1 MTHMFEPIAIGP
13 IVIERG
19 QVANVSRRLVMK
31 GIVASGAFVLGT
43 SLLSRS
49 AMSAWDTGAGKMPGG
64 TVSDPHVYVAIDA
77 SGLVTI
83 LTNRSEMGTGVRTSL
98 PMVVAD
104 EMEADWGRVRV
115 AQAPGDEKTYGN
127 QDTDGSRSVRHFI
140 QPMRQCGAAM
150 RMMLEQAAAARWG
163 VDVAQVRAENHKVV
177 HLASGNMLGYG
188 ELAKAASVLP
198 TPSVDSLKLKDPS
211 AFRYI
216 GTGSIPI
223 VDLHDITTGQAIYGI
238 DAKIPGMKF
247 AVIARPP
254 VVGGKLVSFDATEAM
269 KVPGVEKVVEVQG
282 WPWPSKFMPVGG
294 VAVVA
299 RNTGAAIK
307 GRQKLKVVWDNG
319 PNATYDSAAFRK
331 QMEETA
337 AAPCK
342 VVRNDGDADG
352 ALKSAAKVVSAQYYI
367 PHLAHASM
375 EPPTATVHVRQGKA
389 GTECVAFAP
398 TQSPGGCRDDLAKLL
413 GIPVENVTVNVT
425 LLGGGFGRKSK
436 WDYVLEAALVSKAVD
451 APVKVTWTRED
462 DVRHDFYHTVSVE
475 RIDAGIDANGKVVA
489 WRHRSV
495 APTILSTFK
504 AGADHAAPFELGMG
518 LVDNPFSIPHLRCE
532 NGQCEAHTRIGWF
545 RSVSN
550 IPRAFAVQSMAG
562 EIAAAMGRDPKDVLL
577 ELLGPDR
584 VVDPRKSADVAD
596 FWNYG
601 DPVETYPIDTGR
613 LRRVAELAA
622 EQAGWGKALP
632 PGQGRGI
639 AAHRS
644 FLSYVATVV
653 HVAVDGQGRLT
664 IPRVDTAID
673 CGFHINPER
682 IRSQIEGAAVMG
694 LSLAKRGQVT
704 FKNGQPEQK
713 NFDGFMV
720 ARIDEAPLDVRVHIV
735 PADWDVPS
743 SGVGEPGLPP
753 FAPALCNAIF
763 AACGK
768 RIRSLPIGDQL
779 KV

>member
-1 MTHMFEPIAIGP
+1 MTHMFEPI
-13 IVIERG
+13 VIEPG
-19 QVANVSRRLVMK
+19 QIANVGRRLVLK
-31 GIVASGAFVLGT
+31 GIVASGALVLGT

-64 TVSDPHVYVAIDA
+64 TVNDPHVYIAVDA

-83 LTNRSEMGTGVRTSL
+83 VTNRSEMGTGVRTSL

-104 EMEADWGRVRV
+104 EMEADWARVHV

-188 ELAKAASVLP
+188 ELAKAASALP
-198 TPSVDSLKLKDPS
+198 TPSVDNLKLKDPS

-223 VDLHDITTGQAIYGI
+223 VDLHDITTGQATYGI
-238 DAKIPGMKF
+238 DAKLPGMKF
-247 AVIARPP
+247 AVIERPP
-254 VVGGKLVSFDATEAM
+254 VVGGKLVSFDPSEAL
-269 KVPGVEKVVEVQG
+269 KVPGVEKVMEVQG

-299 RNTGAAIK
+299 RNTGSAIK
-307 GRQKLKVVWDNG
+307 GREKLKVVWDNG
-319 PNATYDSAAFRK
+319 PNATYDSAVFRK

-342 VVRNDGDADG
+342 VVRNDGDADD

-475 RIDAGIDANGKVVA
+475 RIDAGIDADGKVVA

-518 LVDNPFSIPHLRCE
+518 LVDNPFNIPNLRCE
-532 NGQCEAHTRIGWF
+532 NGQCEAYTRIGWF

-550 IPRAFAVQSMAG
+550 IPRSFAVQSMAA

-584 VVDPRKSADVAD
+584 IVDPRKSADVAD

-613 LRRVAELAA
+613 LRRVAQLAA
-622 EQAGWGKALP
+622 EQAEWGKALP

-653 HVAVDGQGRLT
+653 HVAVDGKGKLT

-713 NFDGFMV
+713 NFDGFIV

-763 AACGK
+763 AASGK

>member
-1 MTHMFEPIAIGP
+1 MTHMFEPI
-13 IVIERG
+13 VIEPG
-19 QVANVSRRLVMK
+19 QIANVSRRQVLK
-31 GIVASGAFVLGT
+31 GIVASGALVLGT

-64 TVSDPHVYVAIDA
+64 TVNDPHVYIAIDA

-83 LTNRSEMGTGVRTSL
+83 VTNRSEMGTGVRTSL

-104 EMEADWGRVRV
+104 EMEADWARVHV

-188 ELAKAASVLP
+188 ELAKAASALP
-198 TPSVDSLKLKDPS
+198 TPSMDSLKLKDPS

-223 VDLHDITTGQAIYGI
+223 VDLHDITTGQATYGI
-238 DAKIPGMKF
+238 DAKLPGMKF

-254 VVGGKLVSFDATEAM
+254 VVGGKLVSFDPSEAL
-269 KVPGVEKVVEVQG
+269 KVPGVEKVMEVQG

-299 RNTGAAIK
+299 RNTGSAIK
-307 GRQKLKVVWDNG
+307 GREKLKVVWDNG
-319 PNATYDSAAFRK
+319 PNATYDSAVFRK

-342 VVRNDGDADG
+342 VVRNDGDADD

-436 WDYVLEAALVSKAVD
+436 WDYVLEAALVSRAVD

-475 RIDAGIDANGKVVA
+475 RIDAGLDARGKVVA

-518 LVDNPFSIPHLRCE
+518 LVDNPFNIPNLRCE

-550 IPRAFAVQSMAG
+550 IPRSFAVQSMAA

-584 VVDPRKSADVAD
+584 IVDPRKSAEVAD

-622 EQAGWGKALP
+622 EQAEWGKALP

-653 HVAVDGQGRLT
+653 HVAVDGQGKLT

-763 AACGK
+763 AASGK